1 MTQIL
6 GPTGFRSWMK
16 PGLPTSR
23 WVWGA
28 LLALI
33 MLVVTQTYLI
43 ALYQSSEDRVM
54 TAGRWHAE
62 VVWRSSSAHLRSSR
76 MVDRLGIYS
85 YSNNPKDWQRALEEF
100 DYLYA
105 EVHDLNTM
113 TDTDNLF
120 PPNRLEALA
129 RQVKSIATRLDNG
142 TLVSSDYLT
151 LLKEGRDILG
161 NIEVFRNS
169 ATSARKKIDTSLRQ
183 QFGRSFEI
191 FWVASLLN
199 VAAGVGIL
207 GFVWIAYVREID
219 RLRRQNVE
227 RRGRLE
233 LLGALAG
240 GLAHVTNST
249 LATING
255 YAARIKKSAVTGQEQ
270 DVEQIL
276 SASGKLTKVTR
287 ELMILS
293 RRADAPNTEKLD
305 ISIVLQDAEEL
316 IRENLPDV
324 IKLQVMRPARGA
336 MHVTGNANNLQIAL
350 AELAENASRAILGM
364 PPETRPEAGEVEIM
378 AERRVRDV
386 IFTVIDNGPG
396 IDREHHSK
404 VVEPFFTTRQ
414 TEGFGLGLT
423 SVKILTEAMGGQLRF
438 YSPPDGGLAVELS
451 LPNE

>member
-1 MTQIL
+1 MTVLKRLQ
-6 GPTGFRSWMK
+6 SWIRLEVPK
-16 PGLPTSR
+16 SR
-23 WVWGA
+23 WTIA
-28 LLALI
+28 AI
-33 MLVVTQTYLI
+33 I
-43 ALYQSSEDRVM
+43 ALAVLVGTQSYLVMLYQNSEQRVM
-54 TAGRWHAE
+54 TAGRWYAE
-62 VVWRSSSAHLRSSR
+62 VIWRSSNAHLRSSR

-105 EVHDLNTM
+105 DIHDLNNLTN
-113 TDTDNLF
+113 TDDLF
-120 PPNRLEALA
+120 SPDRLEAL
-129 RQVKSIATRLDNG
+129 RDIVDSIASRIDNK
-142 TLVSSDYLT
+142 T
-151 LLKEGRDILG
+151 LLASQHPSLLGEVRTILLDMGR
-161 NIEVFRNS
+161 FRNE
-169 ATSARKKIDTSLRQ
+169 AAAAKQTIDDSLREQ
-183 QFGRSFEI
+183 IGKSSEI

-199 VAAGVGIL
+199 MAAGLGIL
-207 GFVWIAYVREID
+207 SFVWIAYGREVD
-219 RLRRQNVE
+219 KLKRENTE

-255 YAARIKKSAVTGQEQ
+255 YAARIRKTAITGQEE
-270 DVEQIL
+270 DIGQIL

-305 ISIVLQDAEEL
+305 ISVILREAEEL
-316 IRENLPDV
+316 IRENLPDTIQLRV
-324 IKLQVMRPARGA
+324 TRPVRGA
-336 MHVTGNANNLQIAL
+336 IHVTGNANNLQIAL

-364 PPETRPEAGEVEIM
+364 PEGDRPEEGLVEIF

-386 IFTVIDNGPG
+386 VFTVVDNGPG
-396 IDREHHSK
+396 IPTEQHSR

-423 SVKILTEAMGGQLRF
+423 SVKILTEAMGGQLTL
-438 YSPPDGGLAVELS
+438 YSPVDGGLAVELS
-451 LPNE
+451 LPNG